1 MRLCRVLTAVILL
14 APLPALAQY
23 TIDKVVFHN
32 AAPYTDAELLS
43 ASGLEAG
50 QFLTHDSLINAAHH
64 LLDTGLFDDAQVE
77 LSGQGKTRTVVVSLK
92 PTPLGKL
99 LPASFEN
106 LVWFTPAEIS
116 NGLHAHLPLYRGVAS
131 DAGNF
136 PDAIQAALQ
145 QMLTAKDITATLS
158 HAVIEPT
165 TRQPIRVMD
174 FKVDDPPIRLAALHL
189 SITGPPGAAAEFAPL
204 LKPALNKANGSAYN
218 EGLAGSNLED
228 LLLTPARNAGYIT
241 AKLEDPQ
248 RTVVPTDRGPAVTY
262 TARLNSGDAYKVS
275 ALNFEPTP
283 IYTAADF
290 TRDLKLH
297 TGDLANASAL
307 TSTELQITKAYLLL
321 GYMDVYVLSNPVTDV
336 AAHTVAYTL
345 HPVPGE
351 QYHLK
356 SVNPTG
362 LSPNT
367 QKTFD
372 SAWQL
377 KPGDLYSD
385 LAVQTF
391 LLKNI
396 AQPTFRPYD
405 TSFQAVADPQ
415 THLVD
420 LTITFTP
427 NHNVR
432 Y

>member
-14 APLPALAQY
+14 TPLPALTQY
-23 TIDKVVFHN
+23 TIDKVVFRN
-32 AAPYTDAELLS
+32 AAPYTDAELLP

-116 NGLHAHLPLYRGVAS
+116 DGLHAHLPLYRGVAS

-145 QMLTAKDITATLS
+145 QMLTAKGITATLS
-158 HAVIEPT
+158 HAVLEPT
-165 TRQPIRVMD
+165 TRHPLRVID

-189 SITGPPGAAAEFAPL
+189 SITGPPGAAAELAPL

-218 EGLAGSNLED
+218 ESLAGPDLED
-228 LLLTPARNAGYIT
+228 LLLAPARNAGYIN
-241 AKLEDPQ
+241 AALEAPQ
-248 RTVVPTDRGPAVTY
+248 RTVAPSDHGLAVTY

-290 TRDLKLH
+290 TRDAKLH
-297 TGDLANASAL
+297 TSDLANASAL
-307 TSTELQITKAYLLL
+307 FSTELQIAKAYLVL
-321 GYMDVYVLSNPVTDV
+321 GYMDVYILSNPVTDA
-336 AAHTVAYTL
+336 AAHTVAYTF

-356 SVNPTG
+356 SVNATG

-367 QKTFD
+367 QKAFD
-372 SAWQL
+372 STWQL